1 MTLEYVFSS
10 YLLLSVATV
19 LVSADVTRSGIS
31 LIVLRLS
38 SKFAP
43 FVFEWYKRDVI
54 TSTVSVQLIPEVCS
68 YCTFFYCRLRRCL
81 CVKSLF
87 LRLKSRHFLSLGTFP
102 SGVLLPQ
109 RSHVPAQSMTIP
121 KSDTNDLLVFTS
133 MFNGYR
139 IDVRGYWMW
148 SPYLPVPNPAWM
160 MDSSSGFLT

>member
-54 TSTVSVQLIPEVCS
+54 TSTVSV
-68 YCTFFYCRLRRCL
+68 
-81 CVKSLF
+81 
-87 LRLKSRHFLSLGTFP
+87 
-102 SGVLLPQ
+102 
-109 RSHVPAQSMTIP
+109 
-121 KSDTNDLLVFTS
+121 
-133 MFNGYR
+133 
-139 IDVRGYWMW
+139 
-148 SPYLPVPNPAWM
+148 
-160 MDSSSGFLT
+160 